1 MATVPS
7 TPIEPPE
14 QSRFRNPVVI
24 AGALITTI
32 AAVLFFVGFFLDLF
46 GLHTNPYLGIVFFIA
61 IPSAFI
67 AGLLLIPLG
76 VWLERRRRLRGLPPS
91 LHEWPRLDL
100 NSARARAIVF
110 AVLVLTPANL
120 LIVGMA
126 SYKGVEY
133 MDSVGFCGQ
142 VCHEVMEPEFVAY
155 QFGPH
160 ARVKCVDCHI
170 GPGADWFVKSKLSG
184 ARQVFAVLLASH
196 PRPIPSPVHDLRP
209 ARETCEQCH
218 WPAKFHGDKVEM
230 FREYADD
237 EANTES
243 VTTVRL
249 RIGGMDMAGNPRGIH
264 WHVAEENAIEYI
276 ALDAA
281 RQEIG
286 YVRLVEADGEV
297 TEFRAPGVTDEQLAA
312 GERRRMDCVDCH
324 NRPSHTFARSA
335 DRAINELLGA
345 GGVPLTLPF
354 VRREGLQAITAD
366 YGSQAEA
373 FEAIGARLRGF
384 YQSEHPDVWDAQ
396 RADIDRAVMSLSDLY
411 RRNVFPSMKVTWG
424 LHPDNRGH
432 MEFPGCF
439 RCHTDEH
446 AAPDGRVIR
455 QDCEL
460 CHEIEY

>member
-1 MATVPS
+1 MTTPTPAPAPATDS
-7 TPIEPPE
+7 LLRT
-14 QSRFRNPVVI
+14 PVVI
-24 AGALITTI
+24 GGAVLTTVS
-32 AAVLFFVGFFLDLF
+32 AVLFLVGFVLDVF
-46 GLHTNPYLGIVFFIA
+46 GLHTNPYLGILFFIA
-61 IPSAFI
+61 IPFAFLC
-67 AGLLLIPLG
+67 GLLLIPLG
-76 VWLERRRRLRGLPPS
+76 IWLERRRRLRGRPPS
-91 LHEWPRLDL
+91 LRTWPRLDL
-100 NSARARAIVF
+100 NSARVRTMVF
-110 AVLVLTPANL
+110 FVLVLTPANL

-126 SYKGVEY
+126 GYKGVEY
-133 MDSVGFCGQ
+133 MDSVNFCGQ

-184 ARQVFAVLLASH
+184 ARQVFAVMLASH

-218 WPAKFHGDKVEM
+218 WPAKFHGDKVEQ
-230 FREYADD
+230 FREYAND
-237 EANTES
+237 ETNSES

-249 RIGGMDMAGNPRGIH
+249 RIGGINMAGRPSGIH

-286 YVRLVEADGEV
+286 YVRLVNGGGAV
-297 TEFRAPGVTDEQLAA
+297 TEYRAPGVTDEQLAA

-345 GGVPLTLPF
+345 GAVPLSLPF
-354 VRREGLQAITAD
+354 VRREGYAAITAE
-366 YGSQAEA
+366 YASQEEA
-373 FEAIGARLRGF
+373 FAAIGARLRAF
-384 YQSEHPDVWDAQ
+384 YQAEYPEVWAGRQ
-396 RADIDRAVMSLSDLY
+396 PEVEQAVMALSDLY
-411 RRNVFPSMKVTWG
+411 RRNVFPTMKVTWG

-455 QDCEL
+455 QDCDL
-460 CHEIEY
+460 CHEIE